1 MLLPDCDWKSRL
13 WSYPLF
19 IVIMP
24 LAFSHP
30 LKTHN
35 EPVQGIATR
44 LGWTCGVVIK
54 HTTVGLDVSMQKTIA
69 AKLLASSFV
78 LASRRFPHTVA
89 LTSESYNGLYRN
101 SCFCYHKS
109 TWCFAKVVLAW
120 AWELWTML
128 IRCIDYCPF
137 TWIYFGVY
145 VVMSSKTKN
154 E

>member
-1 MLLPDCDWKSRL
+1 MSLPDCDWKSGL

-35 EPVQGIATR
+35 EPVPGIATR
-44 LGWTCGVVIK
+44 LGSTCGVVIK

-78 LASRRFPHTVA
+78 LASRRFPHTIA

-101 SCFCYHKS
+101 SCFCYHKG
-109 TWCFAKVVLAW
+109 TWCFACFALH
-120 AWELWTML
+120 ESCGRLL
-128 IRCIDYCPF
+128 IRFIDYCPF